1 MIGYSYIAGVMRVCV
16 DIIENGQMLG
26 QVFTTCLE
34 HPLAF
39 SDAGNM
45 VVQVE
50 RLLDMRGFPHAYNKT
65 RSFFAADRAH
75 GKLERVPAELSG
87 VDLSEKSGSLITFE
101 LHILTRQNATWQ
113 GKADWLDNSPP
124 VSFKSALE
132 LLLLIDDRIK
142 QLPK

>member
-16 DIIENGQMLG
+16 DIIENGQIFG
-26 QVFTTCLE
+26 QVYTTCRE
-34 HPLAF
+34 NPLCF

-50 RLLDMRGFPHAYNKT
+50 RVLDMRGFPHAYNKT
-65 RSFFAADRAH
+65 RSFFTAGRACEKPEHAPTQTAADEL
-75 GKLERVPAELSG
+75 KL
-87 VDLSEKSGSLITFE
+87 KSGSVITFE

-113 GKADWLDNSPP
+113 GTVDWLDGMPP

-132 LLLLIDDRIK
+132 LLLLIDDRVTR
-142 QLPK
+142 LS